1 MTAQDGTPSVDDDA
15 LASPAQ
21 TNPGQGE
28 EDAGSTAAPGQA
40 SAREGRIRELI
51 HQKQVADAVA
61 ARSAA
66 EAAALRNGLQN
77 PGRPQ
82 DYRSPEDYT
91 RAIAEQ
97 AAREVGAGLLAR
109 QAAQAQEFAARAA
122 QEAWSETAA
131 GFRQRVPD
139 FDAVAHN
146 PNLSI
151 TPVMA
156 GAIRE
161 SGKGAEIA
169 YYLGKNPGEAAQIA
183 ALPPVSQAT
192 AIARIEGRL
201 GANAVSV
208 SRAPQPVATL
218 SGRGGSAANRS
229 KTWTSRNTAA
239 PADFRNPQCQAP
251 SSCPSPASSPQRH
264 QLSASA
270 ASEEGSPA
278 APDSLSHG
286 ERVGEGAYLFSTR
299 RPHPHGLNSPDP
311 QHHRQ
316 GRPDAA
322 RQQPC
327 RRENGLPRL

>member
-21 TNPGQGE
+21 TNPGQDE

-82 DYRSPEDYT
+82 DYRAPEDYT

-109 QAAQAQEFAARAA
+109 QSAQAQEFAARAA
-122 QEAWSETAA
+122 QEAWSESAA

-151 TPVMA
+151 TPIMA
-156 GAIRE
+156 DAIRE
-161 SGKGAEIA
+161 SGRGAEIA

-218 SGRGGSAANRS
+218 SGRGGSAG
-229 KTWTSRNTAA
+229 K
-239 PADFRNPQCQAP
+239 PLEDMDFEEYRRARGF
-251 SSCPSPASSPQRH
+251 QRLH
-264 QLSASA
+264 L
-270 ASEEGSPA
+270 
-278 APDSLSHG
+278 
-286 ERVGEGAYLFSTR
+286 
-299 RPHPHGLNSPDP
+299 
-311 QHHRQ
+311 
-316 GRPDAA
+316 
-322 RQQPC
+322 
-327 RRENGLPRL
+327 